1 MALWNHQSVK
11 LSFITHVRILHYA
24 GRVKRDTLSRNVYCV
39 VTLGLNSAFALFAD
53 ISPTFVRVLT
63 ALSQAR
69 RGLTHPVTVMF
80 YTPAGPFSY

>member
-1 MALWNHQSVK
+1 MN
-11 LSFITHVRILHYA
+11 FITRCAYA
-24 GRVKRDTLSRNVYCV
+24 QGRVKRLSPSICV
-39 VTLGLNSAFALFAD
+39 SAKTRLFAD